1 MITVANYEH
10 TKRYKN
16 KGKRCNLFNSLL
28 KSPKGHFDLFY
39 IILEMQRDELK
50 NVSDDESWSEII
62 ESFSKS
68 DTKSRYETDE
78 TTFLFR

>member
-28 KSPKGHFDLFY
+28 KSLKGHFDLFY
-39 IILEMQRDELK
+39 IILEMQRDKLK
-50 NVSDDESWSEII
+50 NVSDGESYQ
-62 ESFSKS
+62 K
-68 DTKSRYETDE
+68 
-78 TTFLFR
+78 

>member
-1 MITVANYEH
+1 MISVANYEH

-39 IILEMQRDELK
+39 IILEMQRDKLK
-50 NVSDDESWSEII
+50 NVSDDES
-62 ESFSKS
+62 
-68 DTKSRYETDE
+68 
-78 TTFLFR
+78 